1 MVNLFTRILD
11 CDSYSPALLD
21 LLLSFDTS
29 IWSAKGFPSN
39 RKLWSCC
46 CLSFH
51 WFSIKLKR
59 GCTMDYSRA
68 DLDGLHDHLRDILL
82 GDIFKCGASTAAS
95 ELCEWVQLGIDV
107 YIPHRKY
114 QIMRHSFSW
123 FSAACT
129 AVIAH
134 IFSQRT
140 FFCLYQ
146 QNLLNLK
153 FRQLS
158 NYCKNI
164 LEAVQLPYA
173 NETKS
178 LSLSWNLALST
189 FGVLV
194 IVFSTKVN
202 LLYLLYSIWLF

>member
-1 MVNLFTRILD
+1 MELI
-11 CDSYSPALLD
+11 D
-21 LLLSFDTS
+21 LLNSVKISLRWLTFLLESLTVTLTVLLFWIYFFLLTLVFDLQKVFPLIENCDHAVVSVS
-29 IWSAKGFPSN
+29 IDFPSN
-39 RKLWSCC
+39 SK
-46 CLSFH
+46 
-51 WFSIKLKR
+51 
-59 GCTMDYSRA
+59 GVTMDYSRA

-164 LEAVQLPYA
+164 LEAVELPYA
-173 NETKS
+173 NKTKS
-178 LSLSWNLALST
+178 LSLS
-189 FGVLV
+189 
-194 IVFSTKVN
+194 
-202 LLYLLYSIWLF
+202 